1 RTRGP
6 AAAGLERHEPSHDH
20 LRHRLPR
27 RLPVLHAAVRARLPA
42 PRRARAGRARA
53 AHHRDGA
60 PGQRDHVCRRAHF
73 DGDHRAAPA
82 PIAALGR
89 AGLLGDRARARRARL
104 LARPRAQPVGRRPHG
119 PGHRRRR
126 RARCGRRRPRCPRS
140 ARAVRGETMVL
151 DIEYLG
157 QRGAIGA
164 FLIET
169 DGGAAIVDPGPA
181 SALDGLRARLEEQ
194 GVGIADLEAILLTHI
209 HLDHA
214 GATGTLVRE
223 NPRLRVYVHERGA
236 PHLADPARL
245 LASATRLYGD
255 QMERLW
261 GEFLPVP
268 PENLHVLAGGE
279 DVQLGA
285 RRFETAY
292 TPGHAVHHLSYLD
305 TAEG

>member
-1 RTRGP
+1 
-6 AAAGLERHEPSHDH
+6 
-20 LRHRLPR
+20 
-27 RLPVLHAAVRARLPA
+27 
-42 PRRARAGRARA
+42 
-53 AHHRDGA
+53 
-60 PGQRDHVCRRAHF
+60 
-73 DGDHRAAPA
+73 
-82 PIAALGR
+82 
-89 AGLLGDRARARRARL
+89 
-104 LARPRAQPVGRRPHG
+104 
-119 PGHRRRR
+119 
-126 RARCGRRRPRCPRS
+126 
-140 ARAVRGETMVL
+140 MVL

-169 DGGAAIVDPGPA
+169 GGGAAIVDPGPA

-268 PENLHVLAGGE
+268 RDNLHVLAGGE
-279 DVQLGA
+279 DVRLGT
-285 RRFETAY
+285 RLFETAY

-305 TAEG
+305 TREGIAFVGDTGGLRLDNARLVLPLTPPPDFDLEAWRQSLAWFAVWRPERLVVTHFGLADDVPWHLAQLEEGLEDWAARVRASLARDATDEERARAFADEIAADLAGRIPADELARYAAGAALEACWAGIARWVRKQGG

>member
-1 RTRGP
+1 AAGTTGWSPPARPWPPPAPARPLRP
-6 AAAGLERHEPSHDH
+6 AAPSMSPIGAGGE
-20 LRHRLPR
+20 
-27 RLPVLHAAVRARLPA
+27 
-42 PRRARAGRARA
+42 
-53 AHHRDGA
+53 
-60 PGQRDHVCRRAHF
+60 
-73 DGDHRAAPA
+73 
-82 PIAALGR
+82 
-89 AGLLGDRARARRARL
+89 
-104 LARPRAQPVGRRPHG
+104 
-119 PGHRRRR
+119 
-126 RARCGRRRPRCPRS
+126 
-140 ARAVRGETMVL
+140 GETMVL

-245 LASATRLYGD
+245 LASATRLYGN

-261 GEFLPVP
+261 GEFL
-268 PENLHVLAGGE
+268 
-279 DVQLGA
+279 
-285 RRFETAY
+285 
-292 TPGHAVHHLSYLD
+292 
-305 TAEG
+305 